1 MDFEIHYT
9 EEQEKFRKEVSAFIE
24 ENAYKEPV
32 EDIDP
37 MRVTPEMWNKG
48 REIQRKLA
56 AKGWFAAGYSK
67 EYGGGGMD
75 REHRAVL
82 AEEFGRIR
90 LEHRWPIGHAGG
102 TEPDRIHTSGLMSFG
117 TEEQKRRFAPKLFS
131 AEWYGFQAFTEPD
144 AGTDEAS
151 MKSTAIR
158 DGDVYIVNGTKVF
171 VGHIPPPLRPDY
183 LYWPAVTDPT
193 APRHQ
198 NISAF
203 WIPGDLPGI
212 TYTHLDLIAA
222 EGPKWE
228 VICEDVRCSAD
239 CLIGEENKGWLVTQ
253 ATLAAEHGGG
263 GVIVTRGSSLTTR
276 VIDYCK
282 KTLRNGKPISKDPV
296 VQDTLVQLYI
306 EDKVSRLWGVR
317 NFAMAEGQIPRV
329 RYTGTQT
336 ALHSRRHAP
345 ALGKALMD
353 ILGPHCLIDD
363 PELRIL
369 MGTVEHQ
376 VRLADVNHI
385 GGTCETQQI
394 MMSRGLGLGR
404 GTAAAARR

>member
-9 EEQEKFRKEVSAFIE
+9 EGLEEFRKEVRAFIE

-32 EDIDP
+32 QELDP
-37 MRVTPEMWNKG
+37 MKIPPEMWNKG
-48 REIQRKLA
+48 REIQRKLG
-56 AKGWFAAGYSK
+56 AKGWYAAGYPE

-82 AEEFGRIR
+82 AEEFARIST
-90 LEHRWPIGHAGG
+90 EHRWPVASAGS
-102 TEPDRIHTSGLMSFG
+102 TQVSAIQTSGLMTYG
-117 TEEQKRRFAPKLFS
+117 TEEQKRRFLPKLLS
-131 AEWYGFQAFTEPD
+131 GEWYGFQAFTEPD

-171 VGHIPPPLRPDY
+171 VGHSPPPILPDY
-183 LYWPAVTDPT
+183 LYWPAVTDTT
-193 APRHQ
+193 APRHE
-198 NISAF
+198 NISALF
-203 WIPGDLPGI
+203 IPGDLPGI
-212 TYTHLDLIAA
+212 TYTPLDLIAA
-222 EGPKWE
+222 EGSKWE
-228 VICEDVRCSAD
+228 VICEDVRCPVD

-263 GVIVTRGSSLTTR
+263 GVVIARGSSLTLR

-282 KTLRNGKPISKDPV
+282 NTLRNGKPISKDPR
-296 VQDTLVQLYI
+296 VQDILVQLYI
-306 EDKVSRLWGVR
+306 EDKVSRLWGLR
-317 NFAMAEGQIPRV
+317 NFAMAQGQVPRV

-336 ALHSRRHAP
+336 ALHSRRHSP
-345 ALGKALMD
+345 VLGKALMD
-353 ILGPHCLIDD
+353 ILGPQCLIDD

-404 GTAAAARR
+404 GAARR